1 MTREADMAHEALEP
15 YEAEYEEM
23 GYDGI
28 PHRSER
34 SETRSGSAQ
43 QSPQTSPDS
52 AIVLLAEDDADM
64 RSLLSAAL
72 ARQGYEVMEA
82 KDGTELLELV
92 ANGYLPQRP
101 GGPDLIISDVR
112 MPGWTGLDILAGL
125 RKQDWAMPVILI
137 TAFGDAETHREA
149 DRLGAVTMLDKPF
162 DIEDLI
168 KVATKV
174 VPPKI

>member
-1 MTREADMAHEALEP
+1 MTHDAAHNTVDP
-15 YEAEYEEM
+15 NEAEYVEM
-23 GYDGI
+23 GYEGR
-28 PHRSER
+28 PHRGGDS
-34 SETRSGSAQ
+34 Q
-43 QSPQTSPDS
+43 QLPQLSQDS

-64 RSLLSAAL
+64 RILVSGAL

-92 ANGYLPQRP
+92 VSGYLPQRP

-125 RKQDWAMPVILI
+125 RKQDWAMPVILM
-137 TAFGDAETHREA
+137 TAFGDAQTHREA

-162 DIEDLI
+162 DIEDLVN
-168 KVATKV
+168 VATKV
-174 VPPKI
+174 VPPRL